1 MKKAFVKMQGC
12 GNDYIYFDCTDGQI
26 PADMPQLSIRLSDR
40 HFGIGGDG
48 VILICPSE
56 TADARMRIFNADGSE
71 GKMCGNGVR
80 CVGKYLY
87 ERLGVRKDVL
97 TVETLSG
104 VKMLRPVVTDG
115 AVNAVSVDMGP
126 ADFSASVIPFVCGN
140 GETVGVQLTAGG
152 NDYTVTCLSMGNPHC
167 VVFCEDPLSLDLEK
181 IGPTFERHPAFPES
195 VNTEFV
201 RVLDPDT
208 LQMRVWERGSGET
221 MACGTGAC
229 AAVAAA
235 VANGLCGRNR
245 DIEVKLPGGDLIIRI
260 ATDTVWM
267 TGPAVT
273 VFAGEAEI

>member
-12 GNDYIYFDCTDGQI
+12 GNDYIYFDCMDGNI
-26 PADMPQLSIRLSDR
+26 PADMPQLSLRLSDR

-48 VILICPSE
+48 IILICPSE

-87 ERLGVRKDVL
+87 ERLGMHRDVL

-104 VKMLRPVVTDG
+104 VKTLRPAATDGVVT
-115 AVNAVSVDMGP
+115 AVSVDMGP
-126 ADFSASVIPFVCGN
+126 ADFSAATIPFFSSDGQ
-140 GETVGVQLTAGG
+140 TVGVPLTVAGTE
-152 NDYTVTCLSMGNPHC
+152 YVVTCLSMGNPHC
-167 VVFCEDPLSLDLEK
+167 VVFCGDPLSMPLEE
-181 IGPTFERHPAFPES
+181 IGPAFERHPAFPES

-201 RVLDPDT
+201 RVLSPDA

-229 AAVAAA
+229 AAAAAA
-235 VANGLCGRNR
+235 VANGLCGRDR
-245 DIEVKLPGGDLIIRI
+245 DIEVKLPGGSLIIRV
-260 ATDTVWM
+260 APDTVWM

-273 VFAGEAEI
+273 AFTGETEI